1 MDSDVATN
9 TVSEDSAIGATVGVL
24 GLATDPDG
32 TDVVTYSLTSDAG
45 GRFAIDAST
54 GVITVAGAID
64 REAAASYDITI
75 QATSSDTSFTMLT
88 VSISITDV
96 NEFSVSTPTDA
107 NATANSI
114 AENGANGTLVGITAS
129 AFDTDATTNTVTYS
143 LIDDAG
149 GRFAINATTGV
160 VTVADGTLLNFEA
173 AASHDITIQAT
184 SSDLSTATQ
193 LLTIWVTDSN
203 EAPVAVS
210 DVAIAVEAGG
220 TANGT
225 AGTNPSGNV
234 LTNDTDIDTGD
245 SMAVD
250 GVVAGVSANA
260 SGSVGANVS
269 GAFGSINIA
278 ADGTFTYTVDNNNA
292 AVQALRTAS
301 DTLTD
306 VFTYTMMDTGG
317 LTSTTQITITIQ
329 GTNDEQV
336 FVPGFGQTFAENSVG
351 NVITSALLLTT
362 DVDNT
367 NAEMVYTLNSISV
380 NGILRLNGVAL
391 SVSDTFT
398 QADVDAGL
406 VTYDHDGTETSS
418 DSFAFSVDDGVGA
431 GSSVLVNFAITP
443 VNDNTPIITSNG
455 GGATASIS
463 IAENTTAVTTVTA
476 TDADRPV
483 QTITYSVV
491 GGADAAKFTIDGVTG
506 VLRFIAAPD
515 FDIPGDLDGDNVYD
529 VIVDALDGT
538 LSSTQTISVTITDV
552 SSAFIVSTSSDVD
565 DSGLGATYTIEQ
577 LYAANGGTGGQ
588 ISLREAMI
596 AANTTAGLDTIT
608 FSIAGSGV
616 RTISISSQL
625 PDITEAVIID
635 GESAPNFAGT
645 PVIQLDGSTAGAAD
659 GLIISGGGST
669 VRGLIISNFSRNGI
683 TLSGAGGNTIES
695 NWIGVDSTGTAAA
708 GNSVGILVSSS
719 GNIIGG
725 TTAGTGNVIAFHS
738 GAGIEIAFTASSNA
752 LLGNGIHSNTGLG
765 IDLGGNGA
773 TLNDAN
779 DNDSGANEQTN
790 FPVITIASRSSVN
803 VVHVEATLSA
813 QPATQYRI
821 EIFANSIG
829 FAHSSGYGA
838 GERYLGV
845 VLVTTD
851 ASGNASFNANVT
863 AAVAVGETV
872 TATATDASG
881 NTSEFGA
888 NHVIIGPTPILDLD
902 ADDSSGQTGADFI
915 ANYVED
921 GNPVNIADAD
931 AIAWDPDTSNLN
943 RLTITITNLID
954 GAYEVLTADTS
965 GTPLFMSYSN
975 GVLTLAGSASE
986 AMYQQVLRTVT
997 YDNTSQN
1004 ADNTTRILTVTVED
1018 GVFSSNVGTS
1028 LVQILTSNDAP
1039 TIVSNSLTITEGN
1052 TVVLT
1057 SADLSSTDFEQT
1069 TSQLNYTIT
1078 GVSGGQFEYVA
1089 NPGVVINSF
1098 TQAQVNNGLVQF
1110 VHDGNEAAPSYHVTV
1125 SDGMASNGPQA
1136 VTVNFTG
1143 SNDAPVMSPATFTL
1157 PENSASGTSVGV
1169 VTSSDTDAG
1178 DSASYS
1184 IVSGNTSGAFGVN
1197 AGTGE
1202 IVVLNPAALDF
1213 ETTATFTLAVRVTDS
1228 GGLFHDATVT
1238 INLTNVNEDAVT
1250 PISDSDGAID
1260 SVAENAANGT
1270 LVGIVAFADDHDVP
1284 DTVSYSLDDDA
1295 GGRFTID
1302 SVTGVVAVANGSQL
1316 DYEMNSSRSIT
1327 VRATST
1333 DASFSVRT
1341 FVIALTDVNE
1351 GGISAIN
1358 DSNGAAN
1365 AVNEN
1370 AGNGSTVGYTAF
1382 ASDPDGTLSTIT
1394 YTLDNNAGGRFTID
1408 SVTGVVTVANGTLL
1422 NREVAASHSIIVR
1435 ATSADLSFATI
1446 AVDIS
1451 LIDVDEFDVS
1461 PAVDINA
1468 TANMVAELSLQG
1480 TLTGITVAASDAD
1493 ATTNAIAYT
1502 LDDSAGG
1509 RFRIDALTGVVTV
1522 GATALDY
1529 ESASS
1534 YSITVR
1540 ATSADASTTT
1550 LTLTVNLTDVNEAG
1564 VTGIADTN
1572 ATVNAVL
1579 EKAASGSLV
1588 GITAF
1593 SSDADGTDVISYSLT
1608 NNAGGRFTIDS
1619 ATGIVTVAD
1628 GTLLNRESAASHNIT
1643 VRATST
1649 DSSFITRIYTINL
1662 IDVDEFDT
1670 TAIADTNATV
1680 DAVNENATN
1689 GTVVGI
1695 TANSVDS
1702 DATTNTVTYSLDD
1715 TAGGRFAIN
1724 SVTGVVTVANGTLLD
1739 RESAAAHAIAV
1750 RATSADGSST
1760 TRGFTI
1766 TINDVDEFNV
1776 TPISDINAGADRVVE
1791 NAANGTLVG
1800 LTAFASDADTTTN
1813 GVAYSLDD
1821 TAGGRFAIDANS
1833 GLVSVANGLIL
1844 NYEAATSHN
1853 ITVRATSVDGS
1864 TTTRV
1869 YNISLI
1875 DGDEFDVSPI
1885 TDTNASLDRV
1895 NENAANGTTVGIVA
1909 NTFDSDGTT
1918 NTIGYSLDDNAGG
1931 RFAIDANTGIVTVAD
1946 GTLLDYELAT
1956 SHNITIRAASA
1967 DGSTTTRTFT
1977 IALTDLNDKAPV
1989 ITPNQRFS
1997 LSELATIGTVVGHVV
2012 GTDADGVG
2020 TLQNWSIVSGN
2031 SDNIFSISPAT
2042 GRLTVS
2048 DVSRL
2053 SFEATNTY
2061 TLTLSVSDGSN
2072 TSAQQT
2078 IEISILDQNEAPVF
2092 ALSPTLIV
2100 DENAANGTVIGG
2112 ISATDV
2118 DSGDVLRYSILSSSP
2133 VSPFAIDAVSGQIR
2147 VINSSQLNF
2156 ETVTSITLNVQV
2168 TDVAGLVNIQTVRIN
2183 VNDANETPTNILIS
2197 GGTVAENSAA
2207 GSFVA
2212 NFSGVDADAGDS
2224 FVYSLLS
2231 SAGGQ
2236 FTIDANTGR
2245 LTVAAGAA
2253 LNYEAVAT
2261 LPITLQVTDSA
2272 GLTFSK
2278 SFTINIADINDAPVA
2293 YSDQLTSLQ
2302 LKALDLSGSGILT
2315 NDHDEDGDILRAI
2328 LIGGPSHGTLTL
2340 NADGTLTYLPTDLFS
2355 GTDSFR
2361 YQITDGNLTSNI
2373 ATVTIDVVPSVSPGG
2388 GSGGT
2393 TTGGGTAGTGSGTG
2407 TGDGTAGTESG
2418 SGTGGGTGGVSGDS
2432 TDSNTGGNSD
2442 GTGTRATPPTTADT
2456 IADPGA
2462 EPTSLFDNV
2471 INGASVA
2478 EESSN
2483 QTLSESMML
2492 MMVVKDEFLNARNIP
2507 EDRLSDAA
2515 RQSSAGHTDSRL
2527 LRSVFGGY
2535 SFDVDLRSAIASGVF
2550 FTIETVAA
2558 PEVSVD
2564 ADTTPQ
2570 VAEKIVVGSAAVVS
2584 TSLSV
2589 GYVVWILRGGS
2600 ILTTFMSALPAW
2612 QSFDPLPILQS
2623 FERRDETD
2631 DDSLLSIAT
2640 RGIKKRPRKS

>member
-1 MDSDVATN
+1 
-9 TVSEDSAIGATVGVL
+9 
-24 GLATDPDG
+24 
-32 TDVVTYSLTSDAG
+32 
-45 GRFAIDAST
+45 
-54 GVITVAGAID
+54 
-64 REAAASYDITI
+64 
-75 QATSSDTSFTMLT
+75 
-88 VSISITDV
+88 
-96 NEFSVSTPTDA
+96 
-107 NATANSI
+107 
-114 AENGANGTLVGITAS
+114 
-129 AFDTDATTNTVTYS
+129 
-143 LIDDAG
+143 
-149 GRFAINATTGV
+149 
-160 VTVADGTLLNFEA
+160 
-173 AASHDITIQAT
+173 
-184 SSDLSTATQ
+184 
-193 LLTIWVTDSN
+193 
-203 EAPVAVS
+203 
-210 DVAIAVEAGG
+210 
-220 TANGT
+220 
-225 AGTNPSGNV
+225 
-234 LTNDTDIDTGD
+234 
-245 SMAVD
+245 MAVD

-351 NVITSALLLTT
+351 TVITSNLLLTT

-367 NAEMVYTLNSISV
+367 TAELVYTRSTVPV

-431 GSSVLVNFAITP
+431 DSSLLVNFAITP

-515 FDIPGDLDGDNVYD
+515 FDVPGDFDGDNVYD
-529 VIVDALDGT
+529 VIVEASDGT

-552 SSAFIVSTSSDVD
+552 SSAFVVSTSSDVD

-659 GLIISGGGST
+659 GLSITGGGST
-669 VRGLIISNFSRNGI
+669 IRGLIISNFSRNGI
-683 TLSGAGGNTIES
+683 TLSGVGGNTIES
-695 NWIGVDSTGTAAA
+695 NWIGVDSTGTAPAS
-708 GNSVGILVSSS
+708 GSVGILVSSS
-719 GNIIGG
+719 GNILGG
-725 TTAGTGNVIAFHS
+725 TTAGAGNVIAFHS
-738 GAGIEIAFTASSNA
+738 GAGISIASSANSNA
-752 LLGNGIHSNTGLG
+752 ILGNVIHSNAGLG
-765 IDLGGNGA
+765 IDLGGNGI

-790 FPVITIASRSSVN
+790 FPVITIASRSSVS
-803 VVHVEATLSA
+803 VVHVEGTLNA

-821 EIFANSIG
+821 EIFASSIG

-838 GERYLGV
+838 GERYLGFV
-845 VLVTTD
+845 MVTTD
-851 ASGNASFNANVT
+851 ASGNASFDVNLP
-863 AAVAVGETV
+863 AAVAVGETI
-872 TATATDASG
+872 TATATDAAG

-915 ANYVED
+915 ANYGED

-931 AIAWDPDTSNLN
+931 AIAWDPDTSSLN
-943 RLTITITNLID
+943 RLTVTITNLID
-954 GAYEVLTADTS
+954 GANEILAADTS
-965 GTPLFMSYSN
+965 GTPLFTSYSN
-975 GVLTLAGSASE
+975 GVLTIAGAASE

-1018 GVFSSNVGTS
+1018 GVFVSNLGTT

-1039 TIVSNSLTITEGN
+1039 TIVNNSLTITEGD

-1057 SADLSSTDFEQT
+1057 SANFSSTDFEQT
-1069 TSQLNYTIT
+1069 AAQLRYTIS

-1089 NPGVVINSF
+1089 NQGVAITSF

-1136 VTVNFTG
+1136 ATVNFTG
-1143 SNDAPVMSPATFTL
+1143 ANDTPVMNPATFSL
-1157 PENSASGTSVGV
+1157 PENSTLSTSVGI

-1184 IVSGNTSGAFGVN
+1184 IMSGNTSGAFGVN

-1213 ETTATFTLAVRVTDS
+1213 ETTPTFTLAVRVTDS

-1250 PISDSDGAID
+1250 PISDLDGTID

-1270 LVGIVAFADDHDVP
+1270 LVGIVAFADDYDVP

-1295 GGRFTID
+1295 GGRFVIN
-1302 SVTGVVAVANGSQL
+1302 SVTGAVAVADGLQL
-1316 DYEMNSSRSIT
+1316 DYETTSSHSIT

-1333 DASFSVRT
+1333 DTSFRVRT
-1341 FVIALTDVNE
+1341 FTINLTDVNE
-1351 GGISAIN
+1351 GGISAIS
-1358 DSNGAAN
+1358 DSNGSAN

-1382 ASDPDGTLSTIT
+1382 ATDPDGTLSTIM
-1394 YTLDNNAGGRFTID
+1394 YTLDDNAGGRFTID
-1408 SVTGVVTVANGTLL
+1408 GVTGVVTVANGTLL
-1422 NREVAASHSIIVR
+1422 NREVAGSHTILIR
-1435 ATSADLSFATI
+1435 ATSDDGSFSTLS
-1446 AVDIS
+1446 VDIS
-1451 LIDVDEFDVS
+1451 LIDVDEFDIS
-1461 PAVDINA
+1461 PVADINA
-1468 TANMVAELSLQG
+1468 TANVLAELSLQG
-1480 TLTGITVAASDAD
+1480 TLTGITVFASDAD
-1493 ATTNAIAYT
+1493 ATTNAISYT
-1502 LDDSAGG
+1502 LDDNAGG
-1509 RFRIDALTGVVTV
+1509 RFQINMTTGVVTV
-1522 GATALDY
+1522 GATPLDY
-1529 ESASS
+1529 EFASS
-1534 YSITVR
+1534 YSIIVR
-1540 ATSADASTTT
+1540 ATSADLSTTT
-1550 LTLTVNLTDVNEAG
+1550 LTLTIDLTDVNESG
-1564 VTGIADTN
+1564 VTAIADTN
-1572 ATVNAVL
+1572 GTVNAVL
-1579 EKAASGSLV
+1579 ENAATGSLV

-1593 SSDADGTDVISYSLT
+1593 ASDADGTDVISYSLT

-1643 VRATST
+1643 VRATSS
-1649 DSSFITRIYTINL
+1649 DSSFTTQVYGISL
-1662 IDVDEFDT
+1662 IDVDEFYT
-1670 TAIADTNATV
+1670 TAIADTNATI
-1680 DAVNENATN
+1680 DAVDENAAN

-1695 TANSVDS
+1695 TANSVDG
-1702 DATTNTVTYSLDD
+1702 DATTSTVTYSLDD
-1715 TAGGRFAIN
+1715 NAGGRFAI
-1724 SVTGVVTVANGTLLD
+1724 SSLTGVVTVANGTLLD
-1739 RESAAAHAIAV
+1739 REAASSHSIVV
-1750 RATSADGSST
+1750 RATSADGS
-1760 TRGFTI
+1760 
-1766 TINDVDEFNV
+1766 
-1776 TPISDINAGADRVVE
+1776 A
-1791 NAANGTLVG
+1791 
-1800 LTAFASDADTTTN
+1800 
-1813 GVAYSLDD
+1813 
-1821 TAGGRFAIDANS
+1821 
-1833 GLVSVANGLIL
+1833 
-1844 NYEAATSHN
+1844 
-1853 ITVRATSVDGS
+1853 
-1864 TTTRV
+1864 
-1869 YNISLI
+1869 
-1875 DGDEFDVSPI
+1875 
-1885 TDTNASLDRV
+1885 
-1895 NENAANGTTVGIVA
+1895 
-1909 NTFDSDGTT
+1909 
-1918 NTIGYSLDDNAGG
+1918 
-1931 RFAIDANTGIVTVAD
+1931 
-1946 GTLLDYELAT
+1946 
-1956 SHNITIRAASA
+1956 
-1967 DGSTTTRTFT
+1967 TTRTFT
-1977 IALTDLNDKAPV
+1977 IALSDLNDIAPV
-1989 ITPNQRFS
+1989 VTPNQRFS
-1997 LSELATIGTVVGHVV
+1997 VSELATIGTVVGDVV

-2031 SDNIFSISPAT
+2031 SDNIFSINPAT
-2042 GRLTVS
+2042 GRLAVS

-2053 SFEATNTY
+2053 SFETTSTY
-2061 TLTLSVSDGSN
+2061 ILTLTVSDGSR

-2078 IEISILDQNEAPVF
+2078 IEISVLDQNEAPVF
-2092 ALSPTLIV
+2092 VLSPTLSV
-2100 DENAANGTVIGG
+2100 NENAANGTVIGG
-2112 ISATDV
+2112 VSAADV
-2118 DSGDVLRYSILSSSP
+2118 DSGNVLRYSILNSSP
-2133 VSPFAIDAVSGQIR
+2133 VSAFAIDTVSGQIR

-2156 ETVTSITLNVQV
+2156 ETVSSITLNVQV
-2168 TDVAGLVNIQTVRIN
+2168 TDAAGLVDIQTVMIS
-2183 VNDANETPTNILIS
+2183 VNDTNETPTNILIS
-2197 GGTVAENSAA
+2197 GGTVAENSQA
-2207 GSFVA
+2207 GTFVA

-2231 SAGGQ
+2231 NAGGQ
-2236 FTIDANTGR
+2236 FTIDATTGR

-2253 LNYEAVAT
+2253 LNYEVVAT
-2261 LPITLQVTDSA
+2261 LPITVLVMDSQ

-2278 SFTINIADINDAPVA
+2278 SFAINIVDINDAPVA
-2293 YSDQLTSLQ
+2293 YNDQLTSLQ
-2302 LKALDLSGSGILT
+2302 LMALDLSGSGILT
-2315 NDHDEDGDILRAI
+2315 NDRDEDGNILSAI
-2328 LIGGPSHGTLTL
+2328 LITGPSHGTLTL
-2340 NADGTLTYLPTDLFS
+2340 NADGTLTYMPTDLFS
-2355 GTDSFR
+2355 GTDSFQ
-2361 YQITDGNLTSNI
+2361 YQVTDGSGTSNI

-2388 GSGGT
+2388 GGT
-2393 TTGGGTAGTGSGTG
+2393 TTGGGIADTGSGTG
-2407 TGDGTAGTESG
+2407 TGSG
-2418 SGTGGGTGGVSGDS
+2418 SGTEGGTGAGGGTGGVSGDS
-2432 TDSNTGGNSD
+2432 TDSNTGGNTD
-2442 GTGTRATPPTTADT
+2442 GTGTRATPPTTTDT

-2462 EPTSLFDNV
+2462 EPASLLENV

-2478 EESSN
+2478 EESFN

-2492 MMVVKDEFLNARNIP
+2492 MMVVKDELLNDRNLP
-2507 EDRLSDAA
+2507 EDRLSDVA
-2515 RQSSAGHTDSRL
+2515 RESSAGNTDSRL

-2535 SFDVDLRSAIASGVF
+2535 SFDVDLRSAIASGIF
-2550 FTIETVAA
+2550 FTIETGAA
-2558 PEVSVD
+2558 PEVSVV

-2623 FERRDETD
+2623 FERRDEAD